1 MSLIRTVYMG
11 IGGSGGYIIK
21 HHNYFF
27 SDKRYFY
34 LDRIV
39 DLQHFSDELNEL
51 ERNIYDKQNLST
63 YFRKENRYELFLGL
77 GGKTGSSCI
86 IEILDFLNS
95 NGIYYKCYCFYPYS
109 FEPNTRI
116 SVADKTLVKLK
127 QYQGV
132 TVLYMDEIKKRYMN
146 LNLASV
152 FSIPNEV
159 LVKNYLKNDSV

>member
-1 MSLIRTVYMG
+1 MSLLRTVYVG
-11 IGGSGGYIIK
+11 IGGAGGYIIK
-21 HHNYFF
+21 SHDNFF
-27 SDKRYFY
+27 RDKLYLY
-34 LDRIV
+34 LDGEK
-39 DLQHFSDELNEL
+39 DLRHIFDELIGIK
-51 ERNIYDKQNLST
+51 RNIYDKQNLSA
-63 YFRKENRYELFLGL
+63 YFHKENRYELFLGL

-116 SVADKTLVKLK
+116 SVADKTLVSLK

-132 TVLYMDEIKKRYMN
+132 TVLYMDEIKKRYTN